1 MTTTTPAASTGATFF
16 GQPRGLATLFFTE
29 MWERFNYYGM
39 RALLVLFLVSAVN
52 EGGFGLDDKTATAIY
67 GLFTAAVYILAL
79 PGGWVADRLIGAQWA
94 VIAGGVLIAL
104 GSLLL
109 AVPAAPG
116 LFYVG
121 LIVQICG
128 VGLLKPN
135 ISAIV
140 AALYPEGGARRD
152 AGFSIFYMGIN
163 VGATVGPLVTG
174 WLAITYG
181 RRLGFLATSVVMTI
195 GVIQFLMTRHYLG
208 DAGLHPRT
216 HDGQVLKRGFG
227 PQWYGLIGGV
237 AASALAIALV
247 WIGVIPVDAVTL
259 SRYTAGLI
267 VVMAIAYFAY
277 LLLFAGLDT
286 IERNRVIVVLVLFV
300 ASATFWSG
308 FEQAGSTL
316 NLFAERYTDR
326 VVDSLGGWT
335 IPSEWLQAI
344 NPLFIIIFAPVFSW
358 MWIALAKRNLNPSA
372 PVKFA
377 SGLILM
383 GLGFF
388 VMVGAAKVLVAGGSP
403 LPWWLI
409 VTYLL
414 HTFGELAVSPVGLSY
429 TTKLAPQRFVG
440 QMMGIWF
447 LSVSF
452 GNLIAGIVAGNF
464 GSDNVATFPAQFMQ
478 VFLFAGGVAFVLLLI
493 SRPVKKLMG
502 GVE

>member
-1 MTTTTPAASTGATFF
+1 MT
-16 GQPRGLATLFFTE
+16 L
-29 MWERFNYYGM
+29 
-39 RALLVLFLVSAVN
+39 
-52 EGGFGLDDKTATAIY
+52 
-67 GLFTAAVYILAL
+67 
-79 PGGWVADRLIGAQWA
+79 
-94 VIAGGVLIAL
+94 
-104 GSLLL
+104 
-109 AVPAAPG
+109 
-116 LFYVG
+116 
-121 LIVQICG
+121 
-128 VGLLKPN
+128 
-135 ISAIV
+135 
-140 AALYPEGGARRD
+140 
-152 AGFSIFYMGIN
+152 
-163 VGATVGPLVTG
+163 
-174 WLAITYG
+174 
-181 RRLGFLATSVVMTI
+181 
-195 GVIQFLMTRHYLG
+195 GVIQFMMTRRHLG

-216 HDGQVLKRGFG
+216 HDGQVLTRGFG

-237 AASALAIALV
+237 AASVLAIALV

-286 IERNRVIVVLVLFV
+286 IERNRVIVVLVLFI

-326 VVDSLGGWT
+326 VMDSLGGWT

-358 MWIALAKRNLNPSA
+358 VWIALAKRNLNPSA

-388 VMVGAAKVLVAGGSP
+388 VMVGAAKVLVGGGQP

-478 VFLFAGGVAFVLLLI
+478 VFLFAGGVALVLLLI